1 MTRGPVRA
9 KLAAAMN
16 LHVATISESARP
28 AGNSVRIVV
37 TVRAGLARPASQ
49 IETSIRGGGR
59 SLAFGS
65 KRG

>member
-1 MTRGPVRA
+1 
-9 KLAAAMN
+9 MN